1 METNQ
6 MNEFELQTEQPVM
19 IEPAD
24 SRKQK
29 KTGKGA
35 ARLVALALCFSL
47 LGGALGAGGAIV
59 WANSRTAN
67 QPAAVQTAETE
78 RVTPSVNL
86 AYTGNGEAMSLEDV
100 YAMNVNSTVG
110 IRTSITTNY
119 FGYTTTAAAAGSGF
133 ILTADGY
140 IVTNY
145 HVVENSRSIS
155 VTTYDGTSYD
165 ATLVGYDEDNDV
177 AVLKIDASG
186 LQAVTLGDS
195 DKLAVGQAVA
205 AIGNPLGELTFSLT
219 SGVVSAL
226 DREITMSNGSTMN
239 LIQTDAAINS
249 GNSGGALFNLYG
261 EVVGITN
268 AKYSSNSSSD
278 ASIDNIGFAIP
289 INTVKSIV
297 ESIMEKGYVSK
308 PFIGVTV
315 TEISSDNQKLG
326 LPQGLAVNA
335 VTEDG
340 PAAKAGVQA
349 NDIITGANG
358 NAISR
363 MSDLE
368 AVLRKASVGDTI
380 TLSLYRQGKTL
391 EVEVI
396 LGEKAT
402 SSQQQEAESQQ
413 TESENGRNGMNI
425 FPGFPWF
432 GGFGG

>member
-29 KTGKGA
+29 KAGKGA

-349 NDIITGANG
+349 NDIITGVNG

-402 SSQQQEAESQQ
+402 SSQQQGAESQQ
-413 TESENGRNGMNI
+413 TESENGWNGMNN